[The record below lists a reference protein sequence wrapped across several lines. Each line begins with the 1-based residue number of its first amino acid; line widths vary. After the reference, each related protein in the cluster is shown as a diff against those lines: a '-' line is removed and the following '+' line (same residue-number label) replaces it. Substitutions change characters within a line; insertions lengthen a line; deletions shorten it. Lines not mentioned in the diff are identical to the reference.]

1 MYSIVDYDATGI
13 VVYNGSHSIRLM
25 LTANISYIKEHAV
38 SVERFAPSCGLT
50 TVLDTPWYMLT
61 LDTWMNDLM
70 DINVSLPTNISRY
83 VIQYAPCRLTNTSHP
98 FAIVRLLGSSLVN
111 SKDNSINA
119 YASASASASES
130 SLNNIL
136 IVLSGICIAV
146 FMTCICISCIKEPVK
161 EKVKQSPQIRA
172 IRSRSRS
179 RSRGLTELRLIH

>member
-25 LTANISYIKEHAV
+25 LTANISYIKEHTV
-38 SVERFAPSCGLT
+38 SVERFAPFCGST
-50 TVLDTPWYMLT
+50 TVLDTAWYMLT
-61 LDTWMNDLM
+61 LDNWMNDLM

-111 SKDNSINA
+111 RNDNSV
-119 YASASASASES
+119 SASASASES

-136 IVLSGICIAV
+136 IILSGICIAV
-146 FMTCICISCIKEPVK
+146 LMTWICISCIKEPVK

-179 RSRGLTELRLIH
+179 RGLTELRLIH